1 MSSPNRKRFKLA
13 EMRSQAVDSLG
24 MVPGLDLE
32 LDGGE
37 VVTVPNPMLAADGV
51 QELLKDNKVVE
62 AAKLILG
69 VKDHARLLTH
79 GGHSNDVLLAW
90 RLMEQDI
97 NKDDK
102 SD

>member
-1 MSSPNRKRFKLA
+1 MPSPNRKRLKLA
-13 EMRSQAVDSLG
+13 EMRTQAVDSLG
-24 MVPGLDLE
+24 MEPGLELE

-51 QELLKDNKVVE
+51 QELLKANKVTD

-69 VKDHARLLTH
+69 VKDHARLLKH

-97 NKDDK
+97 AKDDK